1 MLADDKDSVL
11 MSLREWLRKT
21 NPAAIGAR
29 LYPDTD
35 IIEARILESL
45 QIVEFIL
52 FLERETG
59 RDILAENLDPGVL
72 RTLNSIYAN
81 FFASQP

>member
-1 MLADDKDSVL
+1 MLADDKESVL
-11 MSLREWLRKT
+11 VSLREWLHKT
-21 NPAAIGAR
+21 NPAAVGAR
-29 LYPDTD
+29 LDPDTD

-81 FFASQP
+81 FFASRA

>member
-29 LYPDTD
+29 LDPDTD

>member
-1 MLADDKDSVL
+1 MLAGDRDSVL
-11 MSLREWLRKT
+11 TSLREWLYKT

-29 LYPDTD
+29 LDPDTD

-59 RDILAENLDPGVL
+59 RDILAENLDPGML

-81 FFASQP
+81 FFASQA